1 MRFLFEIYRN
11 RAHRL
16 GLLPHL
22 RPLADP
28 AQLCPHCSAV
38 ASVVLR
44 GVELMSFGASL
55 VMGAV
60 ISLPRSTRVFFLNSW
75 NVVGTLSLWMYMTR
89 FFFPSIFAI
98 TWTFFSFLFVFFFS
112 SFVFRSFLFFFASG
126 PWSVSFFPLHFLP
139 LKKNVSPFCFK
150 KKWFFPV
157 SHSLDYFCK
166 YRNISE
172 KSRLGQLTTSEL
184 FRFSL

>member
-1 MRFLFEIYRN
+1 MSPLQRRRERRTTGSGIDVVWSVFGDGCGHLPTAFN
-11 RAHRL
+11 PRL
-16 GLLPHL
+16 
-22 RPLADP
+22 
-28 AQLCPHCSAV
+28 
-38 ASVVLR
+38 
-44 GVELMSFGASL
+44 
-55 VMGAV
+55 
-60 ISLPRSTRVFFLNSW
+60 FLNSL

-98 TWTFFSFLFVFFFS
+98 TWTFFSFLFVFF
-112 SFVFRSFLFFFASG
+112 SFVFRSFLFFFAGG

-139 LKKNVSPFCFK
+139 LTKKCVSLLFK

>member
-98 TWTFFSFLFVFFFS
+98 TWTFFSFLFVFFFFFCFPLVFIFLCKWALVCLFFSFAFS
-112 SFVFRSFLFFFASG
+112 SFKKKCVSLLFL
-126 PWSVSFFPLHFLP
+126 
-139 LKKNVSPFCFK
+139 